1 MDQSH
6 KIKTPRQNEKKTN
19 CRHCHI
25 LTDVQHSV
33 STMGDTNGDKKR
45 SHETTAVVRNGPRL
59 LLHCVDGCVPYLNP
73 NQLEEHFPPS
83 ENADLWLGLA
93 VRDACVTPVFQTNS
107 DTSKK
112 GKPNKKESKPA
123 NINKVR
129 GYTFAALSPDPW
141 LLPYT
146 RLTVPSFGSTEHGAS
161 GGATSGS
168 SKNGNNAVHVWTPH
182 GRQKLTPDLYATAS
196 LEGLQSQHTL
206 ALFDD
211 FDEDDFSMRRL
222 QKANARNEQWFQ
234 HLCSTEAAEKPS
246 LWKPILLPHPPQES
260 DGKDETTKSSVS
272 HPKKE
277 GKVEDAPQHIPSGVA
292 FVGQWRPDIQ
302 LDTILASSD
311 LNGVPWKA
319 ILTTRS
325 LSDILEIATAGVA
338 NLIGTNLPQKWAK
351 NKLALGLDLSVI
363 ETMLNS
369 ENHDLKRQKTDSAES
384 TNDSETN
391 DPDKTLLNQ
400 DGCMDLSNTIYAR
413 DTRPLVPG
421 CDSFVCR
428 ENRFSRA
435 YIHHLV
441 VAKEMVAEILLF
453 GHNLHCL
460 LKLLRC
466 FDCDE
471 SKRKEV
477 KDLILGQI
485 SS

>member
-1 MDQSH
+1 MEDS
-6 KIKTPRQNEKKTN
+6 
-19 CRHCHI
+19 
-25 LTDVQHSV
+25 
-33 STMGDTNGDKKR
+33 NGDKKR
-45 SHETTAVVRNGPRL
+45 SLEGTAAARNGPRL

-83 ENADLWLGLA
+83 ENPDLWLGLA
-93 VRDACVTPVFQTNS
+93 VRDACVTPVFQTPS
-107 DTSKK
+107 DSKK
-112 GKPNKKESKPA
+112 KEKPKKESKA
-123 NINKVR
+123 VNKVR
-129 GYTFAALSPDPW
+129 GYTFAATPPDPW

-146 RLTVPSFGSTEHGAS
+146 RITVPSFGSNEHQS
-161 GGATSGS
+161 STSGS
-168 SKNGNNAVHVWTPH
+168 SKNTNNAVHVWTPH

-196 LEGLQSQHTL
+196 LEGLQAQHTL

-211 FDEDDFSMRRL
+211 FGEEDYSARRL
-222 QKANARNEQWFQ
+222 QKANTRNEQWFQ
-234 HLCSTEAAEKPS
+234 HLSSNETAQKSS
-246 LWKPILLPHPPQES
+246 LWKPILLPHPAEDS
-260 DGKDETTKSSVS
+260 AKDETTTS
-272 HPKKE
+272 HPKKDDKQE
-277 GKVEDAPQHIPSGVA
+277 GAPKHIPSGVA
-292 FVGQWRPDIQ
+292 FVGRWHSDIQ

-319 ILTTRS
+319 ILTTHS

-351 NKLALGLDLSVI
+351 DKLALGLDLSSI
-363 ETMLNS
+363 ETMLNKEES
-369 ENHDLKRQKTDSAES
+369 DAKRQKTDSAES
-384 TNDSETN
+384 TNDSPTN
-391 DPDKTLLNQ
+391 EDKKQLNEN
-400 DGCMDLSNTIYAR
+400 GCMDLSNKIYAR

-428 ENRFSRA
+428 DNRFSRA

-441 VAKEMVAEILLF
+441 VAKEMVAEILIF

-477 KDLILGQI
+477 KDSILRQI